1 MPSIDPSAGLSTA
14 PAAAQTRKAGSNLD
28 KDAFLKL
35 FAIQMQ
41 HQDPSSPMDD
51 SQMMAQMAQ
60 FSTLEQI
67 SNLAD
72 NSLRANVIS
81 LIGKKITYT
90 DADGKPVSGTV
101 EKVSTSSGTATLTVD
116 GIGGV
121 DPATVTEVAK

>member
-60 FSTLEQI
+60 FSTLEQV
-67 SNLAD
+67 SNLAA
-72 NSLRANVIS
+72 NSARTNVIG
-81 LIGKKITYT
+81 LIGHTVTYKN
-90 DADGKPVSGTV
+90 AAG
-101 EKVSTSSGTATLTVD
+101 EKVSGEVTKVSNGSDGSVLLTVGD
-116 GIGGV
+116 KTGI
-121 DPATVTEVAK
+121 DPSLITEVS